1 MSTSVVLTPPPQMLL
16 HYRVKGVIGAGGMGT
31 VFEAEDTRLGRQVA
45 IKLLNPSDSHDPESR
60 ERFLREARAAA
71 SIDHLNLCTVHAIEE
86 TPSGTL
92 LLVMTLYRGQSLADL
107 LKVGPVAP
115 ERILSV
121 GKQVAAG
128 LHEAHMAGI
137 IHRDIK
143 PANLFLLSTGDVKT
157 LDFGLSRLGK
167 QSHLTQPHQVLGT
180 LAYMSPEQLSGG
192 DLDHRTDLWALGAVL
207 YEMAAG
213 HSPFQHSSSANM
225 ISLIGKAE
233 YVPLARVCPDLPAS
247 LHRAV
252 DGALRLLPYQRH
264 GSAADLLRAL
274 TVCEET
280 RIDAQSLSLAKR
292 GASGQS
298 ALPSETRSS
307 SATNSSRRATTLA
320 VLPLENMS
328 SDPENDYFS
337 DGLTDELI
345 TSLGKI
351 SGLRVVSRASVF
363 ALKGHKRSIQE
374 IASALSVSTVLE
386 GSVRPSGTKVR
397 VSVQL
402 TDARTGFQ
410 IWADRFDG
418 EMRDVFELQ
427 DELAKALVSALREKL
442 SSTVQMPSHIM
453 DRISDQP
460 EAYDAYLKGRYNW
473 NRKTM
478 DGVQLAGRYFE
489 QALALD
495 PDFAQARA
503 GMADF
508 YSVLGSLG
516 MMPPHEAWPMARKN
530 ALHAISLDPDLPD
543 GHLALASVL
552 QF

>member
-1 MSTSVVLTPPPQMLL
+1 
-16 HYRVKGVIGAGGMGT
+16 
-31 VFEAEDTRLGRQVA
+31 
-45 IKLLNPSDSHDPESR
+45 
-60 ERFLREARAAA
+60 
-71 SIDHLNLCTVHAIEE
+71 
-86 TPSGTL
+86 
-92 LLVMTLYRGQSLADL
+92 
-107 LKVGPVAP
+107 
-115 ERILSV
+115 
-121 GKQVAAG
+121 
-128 LHEAHMAGI
+128 
-137 IHRDIK
+137 
-143 PANLFLLSTGDVKT
+143 
-157 LDFGLSRLGK
+157 
-167 QSHLTQPHQVLGT
+167 
-180 LAYMSPEQLSGG
+180 
-192 DLDHRTDLWALGAVL
+192 
-207 YEMAAG
+207 
-213 HSPFQHSSSANM
+213 
-225 ISLIGKAE
+225 
-233 YVPLARVCPDLPAS
+233 
-247 LHRAV
+247 
-252 DGALRLLPYQRH
+252 
-264 GSAADLLRAL
+264 
-274 TVCEET
+274 
-280 RIDAQSLSLAKR
+280 
-292 GASGQS
+292 
-298 ALPSETRSS
+298 
-307 SATNSSRRATTLA
+307 
-320 VLPLENMS
+320 MS